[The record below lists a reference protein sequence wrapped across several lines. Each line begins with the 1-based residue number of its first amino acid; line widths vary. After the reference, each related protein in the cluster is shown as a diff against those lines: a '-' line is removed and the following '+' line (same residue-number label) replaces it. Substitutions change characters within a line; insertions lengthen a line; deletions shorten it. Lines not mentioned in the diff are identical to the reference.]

1 MQCEEL
7 GAAEACW
14 VVFFPFPTDTY
25 IHVVLFVSSSYKDAY
40 ICCVFFY
47 CCRCR
52 YTDGLASASNSTGF
66 FYHAAKKQ
74 LMGSCDAVSTGLAWP
89 SREHGFSPGPRSR
102 LRMVDQR
109 FDPQSHP
116 IPPSA
121 PRFSSSISA
130 SVPRRAGRRGGVG
143 DLERGWPSP
152 RACYPPPSPTLRSS
166 RHEADPP
173 YATSLHG

>member
-1 MQCEEL
+1 
-7 GAAEACW
+7 
-14 VVFFPFPTDTY
+14 
-25 IHVVLFVSSSYKDAY
+25 
-40 ICCVFFY
+40 
-47 CCRCR
+47 
-52 YTDGLASASNSTGF
+52 
-66 FYHAAKKQ
+66 
-74 LMGSCDAVSTGLAWP
+74 MGSCDAVSTGLAWP

-143 DLERGWPSP
+143 DLGRGWPSP

-173 YATSLHG
+173 YATSLHGERASHADAHAHAGSRAPSAVVFVHFVVVSPACAAEFGATKGWGSRARAATRTPLDRMYAATVHVPSPRHLSAC